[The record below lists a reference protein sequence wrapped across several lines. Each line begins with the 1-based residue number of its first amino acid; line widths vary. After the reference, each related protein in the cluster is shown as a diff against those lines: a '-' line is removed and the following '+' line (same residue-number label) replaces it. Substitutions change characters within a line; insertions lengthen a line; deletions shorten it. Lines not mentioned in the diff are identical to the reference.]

1 MSAAAPGAVAITR
14 ASKSNLA
21 LAFIALPRERRE
33 DMSVFY
39 AWCRTVDD
47 LADDA
52 GHAEAERRAALEV
65 WKRAVIAP
73 VAHEPALADP
83 VRRLIEKHALS
94 VGDFHEII
102 AGMEMD
108 LDHVAYATWDE
119 LRLYCHRVA
128 SVVGLVSA
136 QIFGARLPATR
147 QYALDLGLA
156 LQITNILRDVGE
168 DFANGSR
175 VYLPREEMARF
186 GYTADD
192 LAARRENEAFR
203 ALMHFQ
209 AERAAEFFRAAAE
222 GLPREDRKA
231 MVAAEIM
238 RGIYSRLLERMRA
251 DGFRVFDRRY
261 RLSRAA
267 KMAII
272 AREIWRCR

>member
-1 MSAAAPGAVAITR
+1 VSGAAPDAAAITR

-21 LAFIALPRERRE
+21 LAFVALPRERRE

-52 GHAEAERRAALEV
+52 TRAEAERRAALGV
-65 WKRAVIAP
+65 WRRAVIEP
-73 VAHEPALADP
+73 VAEEPALAEP
-83 VRRLIEKHALS
+83 VRRLIAKHALP
-94 VGDFHEII
+94 VAHFHEII

-108 LDHVAYATWDE
+108 LERVTYATWDE

-136 QIFGARLPATR
+136 QIFGAHEPATR

-168 DFANGSR
+168 DFANDGR

-192 LAARRENEAFR
+192 LAARRVNDAFR
-203 ALMHFQ
+203 ALMESQ
-209 AERAAEFFRAAAE
+209 AQRAAEFFRAAAD
-222 GLPREDRKA
+222 GLPRGDRKA

-238 RGIYSRLLERMRA
+238 RGIYSRLLERMRG

-267 KMAII
+267 KVAIV
-272 AREIWRCR
+272 AREMWRCR